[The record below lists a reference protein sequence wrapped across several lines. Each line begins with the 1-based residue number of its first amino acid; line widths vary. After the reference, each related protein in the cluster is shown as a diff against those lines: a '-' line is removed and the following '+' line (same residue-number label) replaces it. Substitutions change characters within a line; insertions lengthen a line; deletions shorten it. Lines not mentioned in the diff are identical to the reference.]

1 VTTATTRRAATTRA
15 PASKKTTSPRKANP
29 RPASAQAPVPRG
41 RPQASTDDASRAAP
55 RRPVEHA
62 VIAAEQAVQRNS
74 LFLRVPVLGELT
86 LPPPEQVAFIGGVAV
101 LAVIGVL
108 EWPVALLLG
117 VGHGLATNAH
127 RKVVR
132 AFGQALEEG

>member
-1 VTTATTRRAATTRA
+1 
-15 PASKKTTSPRKANP
+15 
-29 RPASAQAPVPRG
+29 
-41 RPQASTDDASRAAP
+41 
-55 RRPVEHA
+55 